1 MSRARLWYCKNWID
15 FYTLFYVETH
25 KIIEESRASLELK
38 GSAGNATKF
47 FVFVHVYA
55 NVCTF
60 TLAEH
65 VVLSA
70 FRLNHSIV
78 LYKY

>member
-38 GSAGNATKF
+38 GSAGNATNSLF
-47 FVFVHVYA
+47 LF
-55 NVCTF
+55 TF
-60 TLAEH
+60 MQTCALSHLLNTLY
-65 VVLSA
+65 
-70 FRLNHSIV
+70 FQRFG
-78 LYKY
+78 